1 MDNTSE
7 ARWENA
13 LQGKGDG
20 AFLYGVRTTGIYCLP
35 SCRARKPLRQ
45 NVVFFDTEAEAAAF
59 GLRPCRKC
67 RPDYFYRNF
76 DPDKETLCKIVTR
89 VAACPE
95 NWPDVAALS
104 HASGLGGTKLCA
116 LFREHFHTTPSAFLR
131 RARINA
137 ACKILT
143 DSAASVTETAFAA
156 GYASLSAFHAQF
168 RAETGL
174 APGAFRD
181 FVNGSVP
188 SNDFSLTVPRIVW
201 NTARRVA
208 CRDTRSASE
217 RPTEHG
223 FAKAFVCGSQ
233 TALLHFERVAE
244 ADAENTESPG
254 NTKNTDDC
262 VVRVRVDAQAHS
274 PEVRRAAHRAAVR
287 LLGVAGGG
295 SEQAAWEARADGDP
309 LFAALLGSRRGL
321 RVPLTADV
329 WESVAWAIIGQQINL
344 QFAYSLRR
352 AVTEITALGAN
363 AAPSRDGLTPFPSA
377 QSIAALEYDDLTV
390 RQFSRRKAEYLVDT
404 ARAVAKGAL
413 CLDALSGSVPF
424 GDAEKTLL
432 AVRGIGPWSAHYI
445 LMRGCGWADC
455 IPIGDTG
462 VASGLRRLYGL
473 DYAPD
478 KAEQERLMKPF
489 APFRSLATHHLW
501 ASLLGEVS

>member
-45 NVVFFDTEAEAAAF
+45 NVVFFDSEAEAAAF

-76 DPDKETLCKIVTR
+76 DPDKEVLQKL
-89 VAACPE
+89 AAQIIASPE

-137 ACKILT
+137 ACKLFIN
-143 DSAASVTETAFAA
+143 SAASVTETAFAV
-156 GYASLSAFHAQF
+156 GCASLSTFHAQF

-181 FVNGSVP
+181 FIKGEAPGS
-188 SNDFSLTVPRIVW
+188 DFSVSVPRIVW
-201 NTARRVA
+201 NTARRA
-208 CRDTRSASE
+208 SCRDTRSASE

-223 FAKAFVCGSQ
+223 FTKAFVCGSQ
-233 TALLHFERVAE
+233 TVLLHFERVVE
-244 ADAENTESPG
+244 ADSDTESPE
-254 NTKNTDDC
+254 NADDC
-262 VVRVRVDAQAHS
+262 VVCVRVDAQAPS

-287 LLGVAGGG
+287 LLGIVGGG
-295 SEQAAWEARADGDP
+295 SEQAAWEARADCDP

-344 QFAYSLRR
+344 PFAYSLRR
-352 AVTEITALGAN
+352 AVTEIAALGA
-363 AAPSRDGLTPFPSA
+363 AAPVRDGLTPFPSA
-377 QSIAALEYDDLTV
+377 QCVAALDYDDLTV
-390 RQFSRRKAEYLVDT
+390 RQFSRRKAEYLIDT
-404 ARAVAKGAL
+404 ARAVVEGDL
-413 CLDALSGSVPF
+413 SLDALGGSVPF
-424 GDAEKTLL
+424 DDAEKTLL

-455 IPIGDTG
+455 VPIGDTG

-473 DYAPD
+473 DHAPD

-501 ASLLGEVS
+501 ASLLGEMS